1 MTYIIEGINKEG
13 ELITRRFARI
23 MGESIERTAKYAA
36 TLLGLLGSY
45 VWYKEEGEK

>member
-23 MGESIERTAKYAA
+23 MGESIEKTARYAA
-36 TLLGLLGSY
+36 CLLGLLSSY
-45 VWYKEEGEK
+45 VWYEEN